1 LLRLPVVRFDER
13 LLVAMAPRLCG
24 ECGAGLEPRAASCP
38 LCGGSTPAA
47 AGESKPPPRREIDS
61 YQSDVRRLREQL
73 RRLREG
79 AEAV

>member
-13 LLVAMAPRLCG
+13 LLVAMVPRLCG
-24 ECGAGLEPRAASCP
+24 ECGAGLEPRATSCP

-47 AGESKPPPRREIDS
+47 AAETEARAPRDIDN

>member
-1 LLRLPVVRFDER
+1 LLCLPVVRFDER

-24 ECGAGLEPRAASCP
+24 ECGAGLERRATSCP
-38 LCGGSTPAA
+38 LCGGSKPAA
-47 AGESKPPPRREIDS
+47 AGESEPPPPDIDS